1 MDGAVTDTVV
11 MITDSQYQE
20 MIQYLHTLDVKCGD
34 LSVVLKMMLALI
46 IVYMVTHI
54 WYTIINNITR
64 YI

>member
-11 MITDSQYQE
+11 MITEEQYQE
-20 MIQYLHTLDVKCGD
+20 MIQYLHTLDIKCGD
-34 LSVVLKMMLALI
+34 LSTVLKLLLALI
-46 IVYMVTHI
+46 LVYIVVHI